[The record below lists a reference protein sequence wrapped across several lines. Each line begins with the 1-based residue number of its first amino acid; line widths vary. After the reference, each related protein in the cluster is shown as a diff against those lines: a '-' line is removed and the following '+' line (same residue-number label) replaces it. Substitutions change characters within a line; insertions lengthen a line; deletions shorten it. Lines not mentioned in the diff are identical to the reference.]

1 MVDKTVKIIYNKTN
15 SMKKS
20 IITSMLMLC
29 AMSGW
34 AQGTKTSANDSICVF
49 DGTVTN
55 VPDGTVVYL
64 ALPIR
69 EHQGA
74 YKPDTITT
82 VTGGKFHFE
91 KAIPAGDDCYI
102 QVNKYGSMLNVKL
115 NPGMKTVITGNG
127 MNAQEWTAENDHP
140 DQNEANIYKKYKKE
154 KLADY
159 LALKA
164 QINAADAKMYEAQYD
179 AKDEKKAKAASDEAN
194 RIAKQLRPLR
204 LKYFNVMSEFLK
216 NRDFSPSYENELTTI
231 SQDAYYSDDE
241 EKMNI
246 CRELFAKVPKDYMSQ
261 SIYFVKKYL
270 YPPFKPLKAGDQVKD
285 FTLND
290 HDGKPHS
297 IMEYAGKGKY
307 LLLESARKACT
318 GEVLDRPKEYLKE
331 LHKKYAD
338 KFDVVTLAISP
349 KEMFD
354 DKEFPRE
361 DWLELGLN
369 ETSPFEEIMSTYF
382 PKEERFVFISP
393 EGKILAKCRPDK
405 LNEEIKKCFP
415 FVE

>member
-1 MVDKTVKIIYNKTN
+1 
-15 SMKKS
+15 MKHFLIS
-20 IITSMLMLC
+20 SMLMLC
-29 AMSGW
+29 GMGCW
-34 AQGTKTSANDSICVF
+34 AQNSKDSVCVF
-49 DGTVTN
+49 DGTVTG
-55 VPDGTVVYL
+55 VPDGSVVFL
-64 ALPIR
+64 SLPVHER
-69 EHQGA
+69 PGV
-74 YKPDTITT
+74 YRPDSITT
-82 VTGGKFHFE
+82 VKGGKFHFE
-91 KAIPAGDDCYI
+91 KAIPAGDDCSVSI
-102 QVNKYGSMLNVKL
+102 GRFGTGVKIKL

-127 MNAQEWTAENDHP
+127 MDAGEWIAANDHP
-140 DQNEANIYKKYKKE
+140 DQKEANIYKEYKKE

-159 LALKA
+159 LALEV
-164 QINAADAKMYEAQYD
+164 QMHAATAKMYEAQFD

-204 LKYFNVMSEFLK
+204 LKYFNVMSEFIK
-216 NRDFSPSYENELTTI
+216 NRDFSASYESELAMIT
-231 SQDAYYSDDE
+231 QDAYYSDDE

-270 YPPFKPLKAGDQVKD
+270 YPEIKPLKAGDQVKD

-338 KFDVVTLAISP
+338 KFDVVTLAICQ
-349 KEMFD
+349 KAIFD
-354 DKEFPRE
+354 DKSFPRE

-369 ETSPFEEIMSTYF
+369 ETSPFEEIQGTYF
-382 PKEERFVFISP
+382 PREERFIFISP

-405 LNEEIKKCFP
+405 LNEELKKNFP
-415 FVE
+415 FIVE

>member
-1 MVDKTVKIIYNKTN
+1 
-15 SMKKS
+15 MKKS

-34 AQGTKTSANDSICVF
+34 AQGTKPPVNDSICVF

-69 EHQGA
+69 EHPGA

-82 VTGGKFHFE
+82 VKGGKFHFE
-91 KAIPAGDDCYI
+91 KAIPAGDDCY
-102 QVNKYGSMLNVKL
+102 VRVSKYGSMLNVKL

-127 MNAQEWTAENDHP
+127 MEPEEWTAENDHP
-140 DQNEANIYKKYKKE
+140 DQKEANIYKKYKKE

-159 LALKA
+159 LALNA
-164 QINAADAKMYEAQYD
+164 QINAANAKMYEAQFD

-204 LKYFNVMSEFLK
+204 LKYFNVMSEFIK
-216 NRDFSPSYENELTTI
+216 NRDFSASYESELAMI

-246 CRELFAKVPKDYMSQ
+246 CRELFAKVPKDYMSE

-270 YPPFKPLKAGDQVKD
+270 YPEIKPLKAGDQVKD

>member
-1 MVDKTVKIIYNKTN
+1 
-15 SMKKS
+15 MKKS

-34 AQGTKTSANDSICVF
+34 AQGTKTPVNDSICVF
-49 DGTVTN
+49 DGTVTG

-69 EHQGA
+69 EHPGA

-82 VTGGKFHFE
+82 VKGGKFHFE
-91 KAIPAGDDCYI
+91 KAIPAGDDCY
-102 QVNKYGSMLNVKL
+102 VRVSKYGTMLNVKL

-127 MNAQEWTAENDHP
+127 MEPEEWTAENDHP
-140 DQNEANIYKKYKKE
+140 DQKEANIYKKYKKE

-159 LALKA
+159 LALYA
-164 QINAADAKMYEAQYD
+164 QINAANAKMYEAQFD

-204 LKYFNVMSEFLK
+204 LKYFNVMSEFIK
-216 NRDFSPSYENELTTI
+216 NRDFSASYESELAMIT
-231 SQDAYYSDDE
+231 QDAYYSDDE

-246 CRELFAKVPKDYMSQ
+246 CRELFAKVPKDYMSE

-270 YPPFKPLKAGDQVKD
+270 YPEIKPLKAGDQVKD

>member
-1 MVDKTVKIIYNKTN
+1 
-15 SMKKS
+15 MKKS
-20 IITSMLMLC
+20 IITSMLMIC

-34 AQGTKTSANDSICVF
+34 AQGTKTPVNDSICVF

-127 MNAQEWTAENDHP
+127 MEAEEWTAENDHP
-140 DQNEANIYKKYKKE
+140 DQKEANIYKKYKKE

-159 LALKA
+159 LALNA

-179 AKDEKKAKAASDEAN
+179 AKDEKQAKAASDEAN

-204 LKYFNVMSEFLK
+204 LKYFNIMSEFIK
-216 NRDFSPSYENELTTI
+216 NRDFSPSYESELAMI

-270 YPPFKPLKAGDQVKD
+270 YPEIKPLKAGDQVKD

>member
-1 MVDKTVKIIYNKTN
+1 
-15 SMKKS
+15 MKKS

-34 AQGTKTSANDSICVF
+34 AQGTKTPVNDSICVF
-49 DGTVTN
+49 DGTVTG

-69 EHQGA
+69 EHPGA

-82 VTGGKFHFE
+82 VKGGKFHFE
-91 KAIPAGDDCYI
+91 KAIPAGDDCY
-102 QVNKYGSMLNVKL
+102 VRVSKYGTMLNVKL

-127 MNAQEWTAENDHP
+127 MEPEEWTAENDHP
-140 DQNEANIYKKYKKE
+140 DQKEANIYKKYKKE

-159 LALKA
+159 LALYA
-164 QINAADAKMYEAQYD
+164 QINAANAKMYEAQFD

-204 LKYFNVMSEFLK
+204 LKYFNVMSEFIK
-216 NRDFSPSYENELTTI
+216 NRDFSASYESELAMIT
-231 SQDAYYSDDE
+231 QDAYYSDDE

-270 YPPFKPLKAGDQVKD
+270 YPEIKPLKAGDQVKD

-290 HDGKPHS
+290 HDGKTHS

>member
-1 MVDKTVKIIYNKTN
+1 
-15 SMKKS
+15 MKKS
-20 IITSMLMLC
+20 IITSMLMIC

-246 CRELFAKVPKDYMSQ
+246 CRELFAKVPKDYMSE

-270 YPPFKPLKAGDQVKD
+270 YPEIKPLKAGDQVKD

>member
-1 MVDKTVKIIYNKTN
+1 
-15 SMKKS
+15 MKKS
-20 IITSMLMLC
+20 LFASLLALC
-29 AMSGW
+29 AIGCW
-34 AQGTKTSANDSICVF
+34 AQNSAKDSICVF

-64 ALPIR
+64 WLPTP
-69 EHQGA
+69 EYPTA
-74 YKPDTITT
+74 YLPDTTTT

-91 KAIPAGDDCYI
+91 KVISSGDCGI
-102 QVNKYGSMLNVKL
+102 SIAKYSLGVRIKL

-127 MNAQEWTAENDHP
+127 MDDAEWLAENEHP
-140 DQNEANIYKKYKKE
+140 EQKEANIYKKYKQE

-159 LALKA
+159 LALDA
-164 QINAADAKMYEAQYD
+164 QIRAASTKMYEAQYD
-179 AKDEKKAKAASDEAN
+179 AKNEKDAKAASDEAH
-194 RIAKQLRPLR
+194 RIAKQQKALQP
-204 LKYFNVMSEFLK
+204 KYFAVMSEFLK
-216 NRDFSPSYENELTTI
+216 NRDFSPSYENELAMIT
-231 SQDAYYSDDE
+231 QDAFFADDE
-241 EKMNI
+241 ARMDV
-246 CRELFAKVPKDYMSQ
+246 CRKLFAKIPKDYESQ
-261 SIYFVKKYL
+261 AVYYMKKYL
-270 YPPFKPLKAGDQVKD
+270 YPEIKPLKAGDQVKD

-318 GEVLDRPKEYLKE
+318 GEILDRPKEYLKE

-338 KFDVVTLAISP
+338 KFDIVTLAISP

-361 DWLELGLN
+361 EWLELGLN

-382 PKEERFVFISP
+382 PKEERFIFISP
-393 EGKILAKCRPDK
+393 EGKILAKCRQDK
-405 LNEEIKKCFP
+405 LNEELKKNFP

>member
-1 MVDKTVKIIYNKTN
+1 
-15 SMKKS
+15 MKKS
-20 IITSMLMLC
+20 IIASMLMLC

-34 AQGTKTSANDSICVF
+34 TQGTKTPVNDSICVF

-64 ALPIR
+64 WLPNPEYPEAII
-69 EHQGA
+69 
-74 YKPDTITT
+74 PDTITT
-82 VTGGKFHFE
+82 VKGGRFHFE
-91 KAIPAGDDCYI
+91 KAITAWNECAVSINRYNSGGRI
-102 QVNKYGSMLNVKL
+102 KIA
-115 NPGMKTVITGNG
+115 PGMKTVITGNG
-127 MNAQEWTAENDHP
+127 MDATVWMAENDHP
-140 DQNEANIYKKYKKE
+140 DQKEANIYKRYKQE

-159 LALKA
+159 LALNV
-164 QINAADAKMYEAQYD
+164 QINAATTKMYEAQFD

-216 NRDFSPSYENELTTI
+216 NRDFSPSYESELAMI

-297 IMEYAGKGKY
+297 ILETLGKGKY
-307 LLLESARKACT
+307 LLLETARKACT
-318 GEVLDRPKEYLKE
+318 GEILDRPKEYLKE
-331 LHKKYAD
+331 IHKKYAD
-338 KFDVVTLAISP
+338 KFDIVTLAICQ
-349 KEMFD
+349 KAMFD

-361 DWLELGLN
+361 NWLELGLN
-369 ETSPFEEIMSTYF
+369 ETSPFEEIQGTYF
-382 PKEERFVFISP
+382 PREERFIFISP
-393 EGKILAKCRPDK
+393 EGKILAKCGPDK
-405 LNEEIKKCFP
+405 LNEEIKKYFP

>member
-1 MVDKTVKIIYNKTN
+1 
-15 SMKKS
+15 MKKS

-34 AQGTKTSANDSICVF
+34 AQGTKTPVNDSICVF

-69 EHQGA
+69 EHPGA

-82 VTGGKFHFE
+82 VKGGKFHFE
-91 KAIPAGDDCYI
+91 KAIPAGDDCY
-102 QVNKYGSMLNVKL
+102 VRVSKYGTMLNVKL

-127 MNAQEWTAENDHP
+127 MEPEEWTAENDHP
-140 DQNEANIYKKYKKE
+140 DQKEANIYKKYKKE

-159 LALKA
+159 LALNA
-164 QINAADAKMYEAQYD
+164 QINAASAKMYEAQYD

-216 NRDFSPSYENELTTI
+216 NRDFSASYESELAMI

-261 SIYFVKKYL
+261 SIYYVKKYL
-270 YPPFKPLKAGDQVKD
+270 YPEIKPLKAGDQVKD

-307 LLLESARKACT
+307 LLLETARKACT
-318 GEVLDRPKEYLKE
+318 SEVLDRPKEYLKE

>member
-1 MVDKTVKIIYNKTN
+1 
-15 SMKKS
+15 MKKS
-20 IITSMLMLC
+20 LFTSLFALC
-29 AMSGW
+29 AIGGW
-34 AQGTKTSANDSICVF
+34 AQNPAKDSICVF

-55 VPDGTVVYL
+55 VPDGTVVFYWH
-64 ALPIR
+64 PNP
-69 EHQGA
+69 EYPTA
-74 YKPDTITT
+74 YIGDTITT
-82 VTGGKFHFE
+82 VRGGKFHFE
-91 KAIPAGDDCYI
+91 KTIPAGNECGVSI
-102 QVNKYGSMLNVKL
+102 GKYNSGVRIKL

-140 DQNEANIYKKYKKE
+140 DQKEANIYKKYKQE

-216 NRDFSPSYENELTTI
+216 NRDFSPSYEIELTTI
-231 SQDAYYSDDE
+231 SQDAFFADDE
-241 EKMNI
+241 ARMDV
-246 CRELFAKVPKDYMSQ
+246 CRKLFAKIPKDYESQ
-261 SIYFVKKYL
+261 AVYYMKKYL
-270 YPPFKPLKAGDQVKD
+270 YPEIKPLKAGDQVKD

-297 IMEYAGKGKY
+297 ILETLGKGKY
-307 LLLESARKACT
+307 LLLETARKACT
-318 GEVLDRPKEYLKE
+318 GAVLDRPKEYLKE

-338 KFDVVTLAISP
+338 KLDIVTLAICQ
-349 KEMFD
+349 KAMFD

-361 DWLELGLN
+361 NWLELGLN
-369 ETSPFEEIMSTYF
+369 ETSPFEEIQGTYF
-382 PKEERFVFISP
+382 PREERFIFISP
-393 EGKILAKCRPDK
+393 EGKILAKCSQDK
-405 LNEEIKKCFP
+405 LNEELKKNFP
-415 FVE
+415 FIQ

>member
-1 MVDKTVKIIYNKTN
+1 
-15 SMKKS
+15 MKKS

-34 AQGTKTSANDSICVF
+34 AQGTKTPVNDSICVF
-49 DGTVTN
+49 DGTVTG

-69 EHQGA
+69 EHPGA

-82 VTGGKFHFE
+82 VKGGKFHFE
-91 KAIPAGDDCYI
+91 KAIPAGDDCY
-102 QVNKYGSMLNVKL
+102 VRVSKYGTMLNVKL

-127 MNAQEWTAENDHP
+127 MEAEEWTAENDHP
-140 DQNEANIYKKYKKE
+140 DQKEANIYKKYKKE

-159 LALKA
+159 LALYA
-164 QINAADAKMYEAQYD
+164 QINAANAKMYEAQYD

-216 NRDFSPSYENELTTI
+216 NRDFSASYESELAMI

-246 CRELFAKVPKDYMSQ
+246 CRELFAKVPKDYMSE

-270 YPPFKPLKAGDQVKD
+270 YPEIKPLKAGDQVKD

>member
-34 AQGTKTSANDSICVF
+34 AQGTKPPVNDSICVF

-69 EHQGA
+69 EHPGA

-82 VTGGKFHFE
+82 VKGGKFHFE
-91 KAIPAGDDCYI
+91 KAIPAGDDCY
-102 QVNKYGSMLNVKL
+102 VRVSKYGTMLNVKL

-127 MNAQEWTAENDHP
+127 MEPEEWTAENDHP
-140 DQNEANIYKKYKKE
+140 DQKEANIYKKYKKE

-159 LALKA
+159 LALNA
-164 QINAADAKMYEAQYD
+164 QINAASAKMYEAQFD

-216 NRDFSPSYENELTTI
+216 NRDFSASYESELAMI

-261 SIYFVKKYL
+261 SIYYVKKYL
-270 YPPFKPLKAGDQVKD
+270 YPEIKPLKAGDQVKD

>member
-1 MVDKTVKIIYNKTN
+1 MR
-15 SMKKS
+15 KS

-34 AQGTKTSANDSICVF
+34 AQGTKTPVNDSICVF
-49 DGTVTN
+49 DGTVTG

-69 EHQGA
+69 EHPGA

-82 VTGGKFHFE
+82 VKGGKFHFE
-91 KAIPAGDDCYI
+91 KAIPAGDDCY
-102 QVNKYGSMLNVKL
+102 VRVSKYGTMLNVKL

-127 MNAQEWTAENDHP
+127 MEPEEWTAENDHP
-140 DQNEANIYKKYKKE
+140 DQKEANIYKKYKKE

-159 LALKA
+159 LALYA
-164 QINAADAKMYEAQYD
+164 QINAANAKMYEAQFD

-204 LKYFNVMSEFLK
+204 LKYFNVMSEFIK
-216 NRDFSPSYENELTTI
+216 NRDFSASYESELAMI

-246 CRELFAKVPKDYMSQ
+246 CRELFAKVPKDYMSE

-270 YPPFKPLKAGDQVKD
+270 YPEIKPLKAGDQVKD

>member
-1 MVDKTVKIIYNKTN
+1 
-15 SMKKS
+15 MKKS

-34 AQGTKTSANDSICVF
+34 AQGTKTPVNDSICVF
-49 DGTVTN
+49 DGTVTG
-55 VPDGTVVYL
+55 VPDGTVIYL

-69 EHQGA
+69 EHPGA

-91 KAIPAGDDCYI
+91 KAIPAGDDCY
-102 QVNKYGSMLNVKL
+102 VRASKYGSMLNVKL

-127 MNAQEWTAENDHP
+127 MEPEEWTAENDHP
-140 DQNEANIYKKYKKE
+140 DQKEANIYRKYKKE

-159 LALKA
+159 LALNA

-216 NRDFSPSYENELTTI
+216 NRNFSPSYESELAMI

-246 CRELFAKVPKDYMSQ
+246 CRELFAKVPKDYMSE

-270 YPPFKPLKAGDQVKD
+270 YPEIKPLKAGDQVKD

>member
-1 MVDKTVKIIYNKTN
+1 
-15 SMKKS
+15 MKKS

-34 AQGTKTSANDSICVF
+34 AQGTKTPVNDSICVF
-49 DGTVTN
+49 DGTVTG

-69 EHQGA
+69 EHPGA

-82 VTGGKFHFE
+82 VKGGKFHFE
-91 KAIPAGDDCYI
+91 KAIPAGDDCY
-102 QVNKYGSMLNVKL
+102 VRVSKYGTMLNVKL

-127 MNAQEWTAENDHP
+127 MEPEEWTAENDHP
-140 DQNEANIYKKYKKE
+140 DQKEANIYKKYKKE

-159 LALKA
+159 LALYA
-164 QINAADAKMYEAQYD
+164 QINAANAKMYEAQFD

-204 LKYFNVMSEFLK
+204 LKYFNVMSEFIK
-216 NRDFSPSYENELTTI
+216 NRDFSASYESELAMI

-246 CRELFAKVPKDYMSQ
+246 CRELFAKVPKDYMSE

-270 YPPFKPLKAGDQVKD
+270 YPEIKPLKAGDQVKD

-290 HDGKPHS
+290 HDGKTHS

>member
-1 MVDKTVKIIYNKTN
+1 
-15 SMKKS
+15 MKKS

-34 AQGTKTSANDSICVF
+34 AQGTKTPVNDSICVF

-69 EHQGA
+69 EHPGA

-82 VTGGKFHFE
+82 VKGGKFHFE
-91 KAIPAGDDCYI
+91 KAIPAGDDCY
-102 QVNKYGSMLNVKL
+102 VRVSKYGTMLNVKL

-127 MNAQEWTAENDHP
+127 MEPEEWTAENDHP
-140 DQNEANIYKKYKKE
+140 DQKEANIYKKYKKE

-159 LALKA
+159 LALYA
-164 QINAADAKMYEAQYD
+164 QINAANAKMYEAQFD

-204 LKYFNVMSEFLK
+204 LKYFNVMSEFIK
-216 NRDFSPSYENELTTI
+216 NRDFSASYESELAMIT
-231 SQDAYYSDDE
+231 QDAYYSDDE

-246 CRELFAKVPKDYMSQ
+246 CRELFAKVPKDYMSE

-270 YPPFKPLKAGDQVKD
+270 YPEIKPLKAGDQVKD

>member
-1 MVDKTVKIIYNKTN
+1 
-15 SMKKS
+15 MKKS

-49 DGTVTN
+49 DGIVTG
-55 VPDGTVVYL
+55 VPDGTVIYL

-69 EHQGA
+69 EHPGA

-91 KAIPAGDDCYI
+91 KAIPAGDDCY
-102 QVNKYGSMLNVKL
+102 VRASKYGSMLNVKL

-127 MNAQEWTAENDHP
+127 MEVEEWTAENDHP
-140 DQNEANIYKKYKKE
+140 DQKEANIYRKYKKE

-159 LALKA
+159 LALNA

-216 NRDFSPSYENELTTI
+216 NRDFSPSYEHELAMI

-261 SIYFVKKYL
+261 SIYYVKKYL
-270 YPPFKPLKAGDQVKD
+270 YPEIKPLKAGDQVKD

>member
-1 MVDKTVKIIYNKTN
+1 
-15 SMKKS
+15 MKKS

-34 AQGTKTSANDSICVF
+34 AQGTKTPVNDSICVF
-49 DGTVTN
+49 DGTVTG

-69 EHQGA
+69 EHPGA

-82 VTGGKFHFE
+82 VKGGKFHFE
-91 KAIPAGDDCYI
+91 KAIPAGDDCY
-102 QVNKYGSMLNVKL
+102 VRVSKYGTMLNVKL

-127 MNAQEWTAENDHP
+127 MEPEEWTAENDHP
-140 DQNEANIYKKYKKE
+140 DQKEANIYKKYKKE

-159 LALKA
+159 LALYA
-164 QINAADAKMYEAQYD
+164 QINAANAKMYEAQYD

-204 LKYFNVMSEFLK
+204 LKYFNVMSEFIK
-216 NRDFSPSYENELTTI
+216 NRDFSASYESELAMI

-246 CRELFAKVPKDYMSQ
+246 CRELFAKVPKDYMSE

-270 YPPFKPLKAGDQVKD
+270 YPEIKPLKAGDQVKD

-415 FVE
+415 FIE

>member
-1 MVDKTVKIIYNKTN
+1 
-15 SMKKS
+15 MKKS

-34 AQGTKTSANDSICVF
+34 AQGTKTPVNDSICVF
-49 DGTVTN
+49 DGTVTG

-69 EHQGA
+69 EHPGA

-82 VTGGKFHFE
+82 VKGGKFHFE
-91 KAIPAGDDCYI
+91 KAIPAGDDCY
-102 QVNKYGSMLNVKL
+102 VRVSKYGTMLNVKL

-127 MNAQEWTAENDHP
+127 MEPEEWTAENDHP
-140 DQNEANIYKKYKKE
+140 DQKEANIYRKYKKE
-154 KLADY
+154 ELADY
-159 LALKA
+159 LALNA
-164 QINAADAKMYEAQYD
+164 QINAASAKMYEAQYD

-216 NRDFSPSYENELTTI
+216 NSDFSPSYEHELAMI

-246 CRELFAKVPKDYMSQ
+246 CRELFAKVPKDYMSE

-270 YPPFKPLKAGDQVKD
+270 YPEIKPLKAGDQVKD

>member
-1 MVDKTVKIIYNKTN
+1 
-15 SMKKS
+15 MKKS

-49 DGTVTN
+49 DGIVTG
-55 VPDGTVVYL
+55 VPDGTVIYL

-69 EHQGA
+69 EHPGA

-91 KAIPAGDDCYI
+91 KAIPAGDDCY
-102 QVNKYGSMLNVKL
+102 VRASKYGSMLNVKL

-127 MNAQEWTAENDHP
+127 MEVEEWTAENDHP
-140 DQNEANIYKKYKKE
+140 DQKEANIYRKYKKE

-159 LALKA
+159 LALNA

-216 NRDFSPSYENELTTI
+216 NRNFSPSYESELAMI

-261 SIYFVKKYL
+261 SIYYVKKYL
-270 YPPFKPLKAGDQVKD
+270 YPEIKPLKAGDQVKD

>member
-1 MVDKTVKIIYNKTN
+1 
-15 SMKKS
+15 MKKS

-34 AQGTKTSANDSICVF
+34 AQGTKTPVNDSICVF
-49 DGTVTN
+49 DGTVTG

-69 EHQGA
+69 EHPGA

-82 VTGGKFHFE
+82 VKGGKFHFE
-91 KAIPAGDDCYI
+91 KAIPAGDDCY
-102 QVNKYGSMLNVKL
+102 VRVSKYGTMLNVKL

-127 MNAQEWTAENDHP
+127 MEPEEWTAENDHP
-140 DQNEANIYKKYKKE
+140 DQKEANIYKKYKKE

-159 LALKA
+159 LALYA
-164 QINAADAKMYEAQYD
+164 QINAANAKMYEAQFD

-194 RIAKQLRPLR
+194 RIAQQLRPLR
-204 LKYFNVMSEFLK
+204 LKYFNVMSEFIK
-216 NRDFSPSYENELTTI
+216 NRDFSASYESELAMI

-270 YPPFKPLKAGDQVKD
+270 YPEIKPLKAGDQVKD

>member
-1 MVDKTVKIIYNKTN
+1 
-15 SMKKS
+15 MKKS

-34 AQGTKTSANDSICVF
+34 AQGTKPPVNDSICVF

-69 EHQGA
+69 EHPGA

-82 VTGGKFHFE
+82 VKGGKFHFE
-91 KAIPAGDDCYI
+91 KAIPAGDDCF
-102 QVNKYGSMLNVKL
+102 VRVSKYGSMLNVKL

-127 MNAQEWTAENDHP
+127 MEPEEWTAENDHP
-140 DQNEANIYKKYKKE
+140 DQKEANIYKKYKKE

-159 LALKA
+159 LALYA
-164 QINAADAKMYEAQYD
+164 QINAANAKMYEAQFD

-204 LKYFNVMSEFLK
+204 LKYFNVMSEFIK
-216 NRDFSPSYENELTTI
+216 NRDFSASYESELAMI

-369 ETSPFEEIMSTYF
+369 ETSPFEEIMSTTF
-382 PKEERFVFISP
+382 TVFVLYWV
-393 EGKILAKCRPDK
+393 ILC
-405 LNEEIKKCFP
+405 L
-415 FVE
+415 

>member
-1 MVDKTVKIIYNKTN
+1 
-15 SMKKS
+15 MKKS

-49 DGTVTN
+49 DGIVTG
-55 VPDGTVVYL
+55 VPDGTVIYL

-69 EHQGA
+69 EHPGA

-91 KAIPAGDDCYI
+91 KAIPAGDDCY
-102 QVNKYGSMLNVKL
+102 VRASKYGSMLNVKL

-127 MNAQEWTAENDHP
+127 MEPEEWTAENDHP
-140 DQNEANIYKKYKKE
+140 DQKEANIYRKYKKE

-159 LALKA
+159 LALYA
-164 QINAADAKMYEAQYD
+164 QINAANAKMYEAQFD

-194 RIAKQLRPLR
+194 RLAKQLRPLR
-204 LKYFNVMSEFLK
+204 LKYFNVMSEFIK
-216 NRDFSPSYENELTTI
+216 NRDFSASYESELAMIT
-231 SQDAYYSDDE
+231 QDAYYSDDE

-261 SIYFVKKYL
+261 SIYYVKKYL
-270 YPPFKPLKAGDQVKD
+270 YPEIKPLKAGDQVKD

>member
-1 MVDKTVKIIYNKTN
+1 MR
-15 SMKKS
+15 KS

-34 AQGTKTSANDSICVF
+34 AQGTKTSVNDSICVF

-69 EHQGA
+69 EHPGA

-91 KAIPAGDDCYI
+91 KAIPAGDDCY
-102 QVNKYGSMLNVKL
+102 VRASKYGSMLNVKL

-127 MNAQEWTAENDHP
+127 MEVEEWTAENDHP
-140 DQNEANIYKKYKKE
+140 DQKEANIYRKYKKE

-159 LALKA
+159 LALNA

-216 NRDFSPSYENELTTI
+216 NRDFSPSYEHELAMI

-270 YPPFKPLKAGDQVKD
+270 YPEIKPLKAGDQVKD

>member
-1 MVDKTVKIIYNKTN
+1 
-15 SMKKS
+15 MKKS

-34 AQGTKTSANDSICVF
+34 AQGTKTPVNDSICVF
-49 DGTVTN
+49 DGTVTG
-55 VPDGTVVYL
+55 VPDGTVIYL

-69 EHQGA
+69 EHPGA

-91 KAIPAGDDCYI
+91 KAIPAGDDCY
-102 QVNKYGSMLNVKL
+102 VRASKYGSMLNVKL

-127 MNAQEWTAENDHP
+127 MEAEEWTAENDHP
-140 DQNEANIYKKYKKE
+140 DQKEANIYRKYKKE

-159 LALKA
+159 LALNA

-216 NRDFSPSYENELTTI
+216 NRNFSPSYESELAMI

-270 YPPFKPLKAGDQVKD
+270 YPEIKPLKAGDQVKD

>member
-1 MVDKTVKIIYNKTN
+1 MKKTVINI
-15 SMKKS
+15 
-20 IITSMLMLC
+20 LLVLC

-34 AQGTKTSANDSICVF
+34 AQGAKSSANDSICVF
-49 DGTVTN
+49 DGIVTG

-69 EHQGA
+69 EHPGA

-82 VTGGKFHFE
+82 VKGGKFHFE
-91 KAIPAGDDCYI
+91 KAIPAGDDCY
-102 QVNKYGSMLNVKL
+102 VRVSKYGTMLNVKL

-127 MNAQEWTAENDHP
+127 MEPEESTAENDHP
-140 DQNEANIYKKYKKE
+140 DQKEANIYKKYKKE

-159 LALKA
+159 LALYA
-164 QINAADAKMYEAQYD
+164 QINAANAKMYEAQFD

-216 NRDFSPSYENELTTI
+216 NRDFSASYESELAMI

-261 SIYFVKKYL
+261 SIYYVKKYL
-270 YPPFKPLKAGDQVKD
+270 YPEIKPLKAGDQVKD

>member
-1 MVDKTVKIIYNKTN
+1 
-15 SMKKS
+15 MKKS

-34 AQGTKTSANDSICVF
+34 AQGTKTPVNDSICVF
-49 DGTVTN
+49 DGTVTG

-69 EHQGA
+69 EHPGA

-82 VTGGKFHFE
+82 VKGGKFHFE
-91 KAIPAGDDCYI
+91 KAIPAGDDCY
-102 QVNKYGSMLNVKL
+102 VRVSKYGTMLNVKL

-127 MNAQEWTAENDHP
+127 MEAEEWTAENDHP
-140 DQNEANIYKKYKKE
+140 DQKEANIYIKYKKE

-159 LALKA
+159 LALNA
-164 QINAADAKMYEAQYD
+164 QINAANAKMYEAQFD

-204 LKYFNVMSEFLK
+204 LKYFNVMSEFIK
-216 NRDFSPSYENELTTI
+216 NRDFSASYESELAMIT
-231 SQDAYYSDDE
+231 QDAYYSDDE

-261 SIYFVKKYL
+261 SIYYVKKYL
-270 YPPFKPLKAGDQVKD
+270 YPEIKPLKAGDQVKD

>member
-1 MVDKTVKIIYNKTN
+1 
-15 SMKKS
+15 
-20 IITSMLMLC
+20 
-29 AMSGW
+29 MSGW
-34 AQGTKTSANDSICVF
+34 AQGTKTPVNDSICVF
-49 DGTVTN
+49 DGTVTG

-69 EHQGA
+69 EHPGA

-82 VTGGKFHFE
+82 VKGGKFHFE

-127 MNAQEWTAENDHP
+127 MEAEEWTAENGHP
-140 DQNEANIYKKYKKE
+140 DQKEANIYKKYKKE

-261 SIYFVKKYL
+261 SFYFVKKYL
-270 YPPFKPLKAGDQVKD
+270 FPEIKPLKAGDQVKD

>member
-1 MVDKTVKIIYNKTN
+1 
-15 SMKKS
+15 MKKS
-20 IITSMLMLC
+20 IITSMLILG

-34 AQGTKTSANDSICVF
+34 AQGTQTSANDSICVF
-49 DGTVTN
+49 DGTVTG

-64 ALPIR
+64 ALPIH
-69 EHQGA
+69 ENPGA

-91 KAIPAGDDCYI
+91 KAIPAGDDCL
-102 QVNKYGSMLNVKL
+102 VRVSKYGSMLNVKL

-127 MNAQEWTAENDHP
+127 MNADEWMAENDHP
-140 DQNEANIYKKYKKE
+140 DQKEGNVYKKYKKE

-179 AKDEKKAKAASDEAN
+179 AKDEKAAKAASDEAN
-194 RIAKQLRPLR
+194 RIAKQQKELRP
-204 LKYFNVMSEFLK
+204 KYYAVMSEFLK
-216 NRDFSPSYENELTTI
+216 NRDFSENYEDELWTI
-231 SQDAYYSDDE
+231 TQHAYFADDE
-241 EKMNI
+241 EKLDK
-246 CRELFAKVPKDYMSQ
+246 CRELFAKIPKDYDSQ
-261 SIYFVKKYL
+261 GVYYIKKYL
-270 YPPFKPLKAGDQVKD
+270 YPEIMPLKAGDKVKD

-297 IMEYAGKGKY
+297 ILETLGNGKY

-318 GEVLDRPKEYLKE
+318 GEILDRPKEFLKE
-331 LHKKYAD
+331 IHKKYAD
-338 KFDVVTLAISP
+338 KFDIVTLAISP

-361 DWLELGLN
+361 EWVELSLN
-369 ETSPFEEIMSTYF
+369 ETSPFEEIQGTYF
-382 PKEERFVFISP
+382 PREERFIFISP

-405 LNEEIKKCFP
+405 LNEELKKNFP
-415 FVE
+415 FIVE

>member
-1 MVDKTVKIIYNKTN
+1 
-15 SMKKS
+15 MKKS
-20 IITSMLMLC
+20 IITSILMLC

-34 AQGTKTSANDSICVF
+34 AQGTKTPVNDSICVF
-49 DGTVTN
+49 DGIVTG
-55 VPDGTVVYL
+55 VPDGTVIYL

-69 EHQGA
+69 EHPGA

-82 VTGGKFHFE
+82 VTGGKIHFE

-127 MNAQEWTAENDHP
+127 MEAEEWTAENDHP
-140 DQNEANIYKKYKKE
+140 DQKEANIYKKYKKE

-216 NRDFSPSYENELTTI
+216 NRDFSASYESELAMI

-261 SIYFVKKYL
+261 SIYYVKKYL
-270 YPPFKPLKAGDQVKD
+270 YPEIKPLKAGDQVKD

>member
-1 MVDKTVKIIYNKTN
+1 
-15 SMKKS
+15 
-20 IITSMLMLC
+20 
-29 AMSGW
+29 MSGW
-34 AQGTKTSANDSICVF
+34 AQGTKTPVNDSICVF
-49 DGTVTN
+49 DGTVTG

-69 EHQGA
+69 EHPGA

-91 KAIPAGDDCYI
+91 KAIPAGDDCY
-102 QVNKYGSMLNVKL
+102 VRASKYGSMLNVKL

-127 MNAQEWTAENDHP
+127 MEPEEWTAENDHP
-140 DQNEANIYKKYKKE
+140 DQKEANIYKKYKKE

-159 LALKA
+159 LALYA
-164 QINAADAKMYEAQYD
+164 QINAANAKMYEAQFD

-204 LKYFNVMSEFLK
+204 LKYFNVMSEFIK
-216 NRDFSPSYENELTTI
+216 NRDFSASYESELAMI

-261 SIYFVKKYL
+261 SIYYVKKYL
-270 YPPFKPLKAGDQVKD
+270 YPEIKPLKAGDQVKD

-369 ETSPFEEIMSTYF
+369 ETSPFEEIMSIYF

-405 LNEEIKKCFP
+405 LNEEI
-415 FVE
+415 

>member
-1 MVDKTVKIIYNKTN
+1 
-15 SMKKS
+15 MKKS

-34 AQGTKTSANDSICVF
+34 AQGTKTPVNDSICVF
-49 DGTVTN
+49 DGTVTG

-69 EHQGA
+69 EHPGA

-82 VTGGKFHFE
+82 VKGGKFHFE
-91 KAIPAGDDCYI
+91 KAIPAGDDCY
-102 QVNKYGSMLNVKL
+102 VRVSKYGTMLNVKL

-127 MNAQEWTAENDHP
+127 MEPEEWTAENDHP
-140 DQNEANIYKKYKKE
+140 DQKEANIYKKYKKE

-159 LALKA
+159 LALYA
-164 QINAADAKMYEAQYD
+164 QINAANAKMYEAQFD

-204 LKYFNVMSEFLK
+204 LKYFNVMSEFIK
-216 NRDFSPSYENELTTI
+216 NRDFSPSYESELAMI

-261 SIYFVKKYL
+261 SIYYVKKYL
-270 YPPFKPLKAGDQVKD
+270 YPEIKPLKAGDQVKD